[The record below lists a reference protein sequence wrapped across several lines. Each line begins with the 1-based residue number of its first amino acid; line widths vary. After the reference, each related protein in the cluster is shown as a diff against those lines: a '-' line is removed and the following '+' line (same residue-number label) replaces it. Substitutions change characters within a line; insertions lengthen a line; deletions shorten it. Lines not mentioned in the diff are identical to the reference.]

1 MREIFGYMNMSSKAQ
16 FRMNKILF
24 KLFTAAFLLTSL
36 GASAS
41 VWEGG
46 DAENGEALFNANC
59 ASCHYTTAE
68 VLAAPGL
75 LGVKERWKGV
85 SDETL
90 ILWIQNPQAAA
101 ETGDKYVKSLVERY
115 VPTYGW
121 MTAQAV
127 SAEEIKDIMTYVQVA
142 ATQVADAGPV
152 AAGDDC
158 PTIGDD
164 LGESESSSSTIWF
177 LILLVLFIVVALAA
191 SGVRNSIS
199 NALNNDGDA
208 EAGLTYTERVKA
220 WMSRNMA
227 FVSII
232 GLVLVAYGA
241 TIGYQ
246 ALMGVGVYEG
256 YQPEQPIKFSHS
268 IHVCENEVD
277 CQYCHSSASKSK
289 HSGIPSTN
297 VCMNCHKGIKKGKQY
312 GTEEIGKIY
321 AAIGFDPATG
331 TYLDGEGNNGY
342 KTPQDDFDGEPIKWN
357 KVHNLPDHV
366 YFNHSQHVVVGGL
379 ECQNCHGD
387 VEKYTVGRIAPVDE
401 VAALVNDYPGLIPL
415 SKPTLTM
422 GWCIECHN
430 KAEIDLASSDYYE
443 EIHNRLKNNDRGN
456 EELRKY
462 MEDEEITVRE
472 LGGWECAKCHY

>member
-1 MREIFGYMNMSSKAQ
+1 MLGYMNTSSKAQ

-36 GASAS
+36 GTSAS

-46 DAENGEALFNANC
+46 NAENGEALFNANC

-75 LGVKERWKGV
+75 LGVKDRWKGV

-127 SAEEIKDIMTYVQVA
+127 SAEEVKDIMAYVQVA
-142 ATQVADAGPV
+142 ATQVAG
-152 AAGDDC
+152 AGDATAGADC

-164 LGESESSSSTIWF
+164 LEESGSASTTVWF

-199 NALNNDGDA
+199 NAIANDGDA
-208 EAGLTYTERVKA
+208 EAGLTYTDRVKA
-220 WMSRNMA
+220 WMGRNMA

-256 YQPEQPIKFSHS
+256 YQPDQPIKFSHS

-289 HSGIPSTN
+289 HAGIPSTN

-321 AAIGFDPATG
+321 AAIGFDAATG
-331 TYLDGEGNNGY
+331 TYIDGEGNNGH
-342 KTPQDDFDGEPIKWN
+342 KAPQDDFDGDPIKWN

-387 VEKYTVGRIAPVDE
+387 VQKYTVGRIAPVDE

-443 EIHNRLKNNDRGN
+443 EIHNRLKNDVRGN